1 MDINTICVCGAG
13 TMGSGIA
20 QVCARAGFFTLLYD
34 LNPAILDKARSSID
48 RSLQK
53 AVDKR
58 KMSPEEKNGVL
69 ERIVFTSDLQSCLAD
84 LFIEAVVEKPEVKIA
99 LFNQLAELNHSE
111 CIFASNTSSLSI
123 TNIAKDIVHPSRVIG
138 LHFFNPAPLMKLVE
152 IVTTPY
158 TTPGLADEMTALIR
172 KMDKTPVV
180 CKDSPGFIV
189 NRVARPYYIEAM
201 RLVEENKTGI
211 QQIDSLL
218 EATGFKMGPFKLMD
232 LIGNDVNYAVSCSVY
247 EQMGQPVRLHP
258 SDIQKEKVTR
268 GELGQK
274 SGKGFYDY
282 SG

>member
-1 MDINTICVCGAG
+1 
-13 TMGSGIA
+13 MGSGIA